1 MRIAYLTDSFWPMVN
16 GVAVSLTLAVPRLRE
31 LGYEIEIFAPRYHGY
46 QDPEP
51 YIHRWPSVAYMKNP
65 PFFLALPVGS
75 LMDYL
80 RSQPWDVVHFHTPL
94 ILGWVARAFASRR
107 RLPLVYTYHTMIE
120 SALHYMPLPN
130 NADRLTWLA
139 SAYNRYWCDRCN
151 AVVAPSRKV
160 ERMLLAQGI
169 KAEVRQINYGIDV
182 ERFNGGEPRP
192 GAHARAEW
200 GLPAEPQLVLYVGR
214 LGGEKNVGFLL
225 RAFARL
231 AQDMAPQ
238 PLHFVLA
245 GDGNERQALEKLAAG
260 LGLASATTFLGN
272 VSRDRLP
279 GLYRLADLFVSASTT
294 EAQGVVM
301 IEAIAAGLPVVA
313 ARDEA
318 FDGIVF
324 DGHNARVVNLD
335 LDEFAGACR
344 AVLNDAEQRAA
355 MSRASQTVSETFS
368 IRHHVEALGRLYTDL
383 HERSRSN
390 GRAP

>member
-1 MRIAYLTDSFWPMVN
+1 MIN
-16 GVAVSLTLAVPRLRE
+16 GVAVSLTLAVPRLRS
-31 LGYEIEIFAPRYHGY
+31 LGFDIEIFAPRYHGY
-46 QDPEP
+46 RDPEE
-51 YIHRWPSVAYMKNP
+51 YIHRWPSMRYMKNP
-65 PFFLALPVGS
+65 PFFLAMPVGS
-75 LMDYL
+75 LMSYL

-139 SAYNRYWCDRCN
+139 SAYNRYWCDRCQ

-169 KAEVRQINYGIDV
+169 KAEVRQINYGIDID
-182 ERFNGGEPRP
+182 RFNGKGP
-192 GAHARAEW
+192 AAQSARQEW
-200 GLPAEPQLVLYVGR
+200 RLPADAQLVLYVGR

-231 AQDMAPQ
+231 VKIMQPQ
-238 PLHFVLA
+238 PVHFVLA
-245 GDGNERQALEKLAAG
+245 GDGNERQALESLASE
-260 LGLASATTFLGN
+260 LGLIDKTSFLGN

-279 GLYRLADLFVSASTT
+279 ALYREADLFVSASTT

-301 IEAIAAGLPVVA
+301 IEAVAAGLPVVS

-324 DGHNARVVNLD
+324 DGQNASIVNLD
-335 LDEFAGACR
+335 LDEFAAACR
-344 AVLNDAEQRAA
+344 RVLLDPQQRAS
-355 MSRASQTVSETFS
+355 MSQASREVSHTFA
-368 IRHHVEALGRLYTDL
+368 IERHVEALAKLYTDL
-383 HERSRSN
+383 HERSQAN
-390 GRAP
+390 GRVT